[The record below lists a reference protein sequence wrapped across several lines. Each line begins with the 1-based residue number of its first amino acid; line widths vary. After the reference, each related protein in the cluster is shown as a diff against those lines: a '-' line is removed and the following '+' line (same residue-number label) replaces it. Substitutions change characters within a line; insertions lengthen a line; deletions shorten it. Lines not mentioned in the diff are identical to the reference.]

1 MEDLRRRRRKL
12 FQARDRVVS
21 FLRIRRKR
29 LKKRK
34 RKRKRKKEN
43 REGKEGK
50 KGAEKKRVN
59 FYAICKF
66 E

>member
-1 MEDLRRRRRKL
+1 M
-12 FQARDRVVS
+12 
-21 FLRIRRKR
+21 
-29 LKKRK
+29 
-34 RKRKRKKEN
+34 RKKEN